1 MTVLVVGHR
10 LGSRERGIR
19 DAIERAA
26 DDAIF
31 MSTHNAL
38 GEVIASETPRCVV
51 ADSQSEIRDINR
63 VLRGNAACFG
73 VPLLAM
79 SDQMSDRVMLEL
91 HALGAD
97 DVVAMHELGSLTRR
111 LAALST
117 FDPTART
124 ALFQGSCLLAHPD
137 PYRRQVFGRVLRQAG
152 FDVSFAASGDEALGV
167 AERSPPKVLVVS
179 DTLPPGGGRKALARL
194 AEDWVG
200 PMPAV
205 LLTTGRQSGSL
216 SHHAWPVVPEDAPPD
231 DLLFVV
237 NELLRPRELLESRAS
252 RRILYATLCSFRAAG
267 EIESRMGLTYNISRE
282 GLYVRTFDVPSNKG
296 IAWLELRPPGSNKAV
311 HLRGDIMWTRTLA
324 TGARGAAPPGFGVRL
339 TPEQSPPLDNN
350 VYVERYDLLHAMV
363 AD

>member
-1 MTVLVVGHR
+1 MTVLVVGDR

-31 MSTHNAL
+31 MSTTNSLA
-38 GEVIASETPRCVV
+38 EVLASETPRCVV
-51 ADSQSEIRDINR
+51 ADSLSEVREINR

-73 VPLLAM
+73 VPLIVM
-79 SDQMSDRVMLEL
+79 SDQISDRVMLEK

-97 DVVAMHELGSLTRR
+97 DVVAMHELGGLTRR

-137 PYRRQVFGRVLRQAG
+137 QYRRQVFGRVLRQAG

-179 DTLPPGGGRKALARL
+179 DTLPPGGGRRALSRL
-194 AEDWVG
+194 SEDWVG

-216 SHHAWPVVPEDAPPD
+216 THHQWPIVPEDAPPD

-252 RRILYATLCSFRAAG
+252 RRLLYATMCSFRAAG
-267 EIESRMGLTYNISRE
+267 DIEVRMGLTYNVSRE
-282 GLYVRTFDVPSNKG
+282 GLYVRTFDVPNTKG
-296 IAWLELRPPGSNKAV
+296 VAWLELRPPGSTKAC
-311 HLRGDIMWTRTLA
+311 HLRGEIMWTRTLA

-339 TPEQSPPLDNN
+339 LPDQCPPLDNAA
-350 VYVERYDLLHAMV
+350 YIERYDLLLGMMS
-363 AD
+363 D

>member
-31 MSTHNAL
+31 MSSTNAL
-38 GEVIASETPRCVV
+38 AEVLANETPRCVV
-51 ADSQSEIRDINR
+51 VDSQSEVREINR
-63 VLRGNAACFG
+63 VLRGKAACFG
-73 VPLLAM
+73 VPLIAM
-79 SDQMSDRVMLEL
+79 SDQISDRVMLEQ

-97 DVVAMHELGSLTRR
+97 DVVAMHELGGLTRR

-117 FDPTART
+117 FDPSART

-137 PYRRQVFGRVLRQAG
+137 QYRRQVFGRVLRQAG
-152 FDVSFAASGDEALGV
+152 FDVSFAASADEALGV

-179 DTLPPGGGRKALARL
+179 DTLPPGGGRRALSRL
-194 AEDWVG
+194 SEDWVG

-216 SHHAWPVVPEDAPPD
+216 SHHQWPVVPEDAPPD

-252 RRILYATLCSFRAAG
+252 RRLLYATLCSFRAAG
-267 EIESRMGLTYNISRE
+267 DIEVRMGLTYNVSRE
-282 GLYVRTFDVPSNKG
+282 GLYVRTFDVPSGKG
-296 IAWLELRPPGSNKAV
+296 VAWLELRPPGSTKAV
-311 HLRGDIMWTRTLA
+311 HLRGEIMWTRTLA
-324 TGARGAAPPGFGVRL
+324 TGARGAAPPGFGVRML
-339 TPEQSPPLDNN
+339 PEQCPPLDNAT
-350 VYVERYDLLHAMV
+350 YIERYDLLLNMV
-363 AD
+363 TD